1 MEIISF
7 IGLSLL
13 FFLVSYLAVVNVLE
27 DILSNSFLRIF
38 TMLLLSVPMG
48 FLMAIFGYQPIFM
61 IAIASVANYYRIV
74 QKSKVKK
81 DNGEEYL
88 AAYCFF
94 GSYLYLFLLCILG
107 YYFQQPMDIDGNF
120 IPYWKTLLPE
130 EGP

>member
-27 DILSNSFLRIF
+27 DLLGNPFLRIF

-48 FLMAIFGYQPIFM
+48 FLMAIFSYQPIFM

-74 QKSKVKK
+74 QKSKSKS
-81 DNGEEYL
+81 DQGSQEYL
-88 AAYCFF
+88 TAYCFI
-94 GSYLYLFLLCILG
+94 GSYVYLLLLCVLG
-107 YYFQQPMDIDGNF
+107 YYFQQPIEIDGNS

-130 EGP
+130 E